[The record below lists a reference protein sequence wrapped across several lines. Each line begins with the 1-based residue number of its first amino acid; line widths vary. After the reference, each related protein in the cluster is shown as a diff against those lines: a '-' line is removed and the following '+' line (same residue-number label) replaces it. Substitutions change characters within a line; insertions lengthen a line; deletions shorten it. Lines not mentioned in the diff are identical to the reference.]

1 MFWCHS
7 GHNYSGH
14 LARLDAR
21 GETRLRRQM
30 VGFENGDQMFK
41 KARLVASTLAVVSA
55 VALGIAVPSAANAAS
70 GCVTSQFR
78 QGSTGNCVKY
88 IQQIQAIQADGIF
101 GPATKKNIVAFQRLT
116 GLTADGIVGKNTW
129 AMLCR
134 PLDGP
139 SWSAAQKNA
148 GCRSIY

>member
-1 MFWCHS
+1 LHTMI
-7 GHNYSGH
+7 
-14 LARLDAR
+14 
-21 GETRLRRQM
+21 RR
-30 VGFENGDQMFK
+30 
-41 KARLVASTLAVVSA
+41 LAVPAIVLGAVVATFGTSA
-55 VALGIAVPSAANAAS
+55 VANAAPVSTKAAS

-88 IQQIQAIQADGIF
+88 IQQIQAITADGIF
-101 GPATKKNIVAFQRLT
+101 GPATRANIVAFQRGY

-129 AMLCR
+129 RYLCV

-148 GCRSIY
+148 GCMSLY